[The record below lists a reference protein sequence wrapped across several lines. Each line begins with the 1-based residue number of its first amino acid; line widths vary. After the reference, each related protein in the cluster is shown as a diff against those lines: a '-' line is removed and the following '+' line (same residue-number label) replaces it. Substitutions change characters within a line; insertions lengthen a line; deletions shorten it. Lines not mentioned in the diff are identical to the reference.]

1 MRTAR
6 EAVADL
12 KEIMNTYKALPE
24 NEVEKEVNE
33 ITISE
38 VYETIKMFNK
48 MVAEIKVILD
58 DTDAS

>member
-12 KEIMNTYKALPE
+12 KEIMNPYKALSE

>member
-12 KEIMNTYKALPE
+12 RDVMNPYKALPE
-24 NEVEKEVNE
+24 AEVEKEVNE

-48 MVAEIKVILD
+48 MVAEIKVILN
-58 DTDAS
+58 DTDEV

>member
-12 KEIMNTYKALPE
+12 KEIMNPYKALPE

-38 VYETIKMFNK
+38 VYETIKIFNK

>member
-6 EAVADL
+6 EAVTDL
-12 KEIMNTYKALPE
+12 KEIMNPYKALPE

-38 VYETIKMFNK
+38 VYETIKIFNK

>member
-1 MRTAR
+1 MRTTR

-12 KEIMNTYKALPE
+12 KEIMNPYKALPE

>member
-12 KEIMNTYKALPE
+12 KEIMNPYKALPE

-48 MVAEIKVILD
+48 MIAEIKVILD

>member
-12 KEIMNTYKALPE
+12 KEIMNPYKALPE